1 LLDGAPHGD
10 LRTLSDG
17 AADTSLTTTRDVE
30 LRPEALGAALYA
42 AAQVRT
48 ISGAQALDVVGAG
61 DRGWTFRISRT
72 YASDRQA
79 LAFQYVLDRL
89 RVLNVI
95 DWSRSAREIHVTV
108 FKDAAALEPLL
119 ER

>member
-1 LLDGAPHGD
+1 
-10 LRTLSDG
+10 LSVTG
-17 AADTSLTTTRDVE
+17 AAGASFDV
-30 LRPEALGAALYA
+30 
-42 AAQVRT
+42 
-48 ISGAQALDVVGAG
+48 
-61 DRGWTFRISRT
+61 SRR
-72 YASDRQA
+72 YASRAQA

-95 DWSRSAREIHVTV
+95 RWSRSAREIHITV